1 MSRRKRGSS
10 ECGNMGLAVMQ
21 VGRRER
27 NLGMGVRRHSGVLVN
42 IWRWR
47 GAWLLGVAEHH
58 REGEKE
64 CKGYSG
70 VGDKQALL
78 WVAREAG

>member
-1 MSRRKRGSS
+1 M
-10 ECGNMGLAVMQ
+10 
-21 VGRRER
+21 
-27 NLGMGVRRHSGVLVN
+27 LVN
-42 IWRWR
+42 IWR

-70 VGDKQALL
+70 VGDKKALL